1 MKTQK
6 LYWGKTIASFFLVLF
21 TMPLG
26 HALMRVMEDTMSH
39 HAVNVSAFI
48 MGAVGLAIAIGCLV
62 GSFFMF
68 KYELKLGGWGPNI
81 RMAIS
86 TVVIFWTTIEV
97 FARNVLFTEFWV
109 DPLGHVPEMVTIL
122 VTFLLLGAFLIIRN
136 RGKKNVAQGS

>member
-39 HAVNVSAFI
+39 HAVNVRAFI

-97 FARNVLFTEFWV
+97 FARNGLFTEFWV